1 MIAGPSGIGAPSAG
15 INVTIALG
23 GTVPVTSELV
33 AAGEP
38 GAGEGA
44 GVLEP
49 HAEVSDA
56 ATIMMNVVERMMS
69 GW

>member
-15 INVTIALG
+15 INVTIALR

-33 AAGEP
+33 AAGGVDA
-38 GAGEGA
+38 GAAA
-44 GVLEP
+44 GVLDP
-49 HAEVSDA
+49 QAEVTDA
-56 ATIMMNVVERMMS
+56 ATITMNVVERMMS

>member
-15 INVTIALG
+15 INVTIALR

-33 AAGEP
+33 AGG
-38 GAGEGA
+38 GAGAGAAA
-44 GVLEP
+44 GVLDS
-49 HAEVSDA
+49 HAEASDA